1 MDLPFR
7 EDQQK
12 ISYRKKKLQNVVYG
26 MKTFEWS
33 SILQKILQRSS
44 LGNIRRKIWKKLSSV
59 ERKIPEDVL

>member
-33 SILQKILQRSS
+33 SILQKILQKVFFRKHKAED
-44 LGNIRRKIWKKLSSV
+44 LGKVIFY
-59 ERKIPEDVL
+59 